1 MDRLTDSDDS
11 AMQRRRGIGKSVRH
25 EILLQ
30 LRKPAARRSANRL
43 CQLTFARV
51 RLFRAEDRNYQ

>member
-11 AMQRRRGIGKSVRH
+11 AMQRRRDIGKSVRH

-30 LRKPAARRSANRL
+30 LRKPAARRRFE
-43 CQLTFARV
+43 QPEV
-51 RLFRAEDRNYQ
+51 RGDDG